1 MITQELT
8 DQVRTEVKRLKEVQ
22 DQFLQT
28 YKRYCVHFG
37 GPEWRRA
44 EIEMVFH
51 RVRQEVIPI
60 MEGAGM
66 DPKAVQA
73 LCAWAEK
80 LLMNR

>member
-28 YKRYCVHFG
+28 YKRYCAHFG
-37 GPEWRRA
+37 GSEWRKA
-44 EIEMVFH
+44 EMEMVFH
-51 RVRQEVIPI
+51 RVRQEVIPL